1 MYHESNERD
10 MSALVSRAVL
20 GDQSAKGELIG
31 QIRPTVVR
39 YCRAR
44 LGRSGGGSFTTADD
58 VAQEVCMAVMKALPR
73 YEDTGRPF
81 TAFVFGIAAHK
92 VADAHRSAT
101 RNMMQPYEDVPDIAA
116 PADRGPE
123 AQALAWDSSQRMQTL
138 LSALPETH
146 RNVIILRVVEGLSAE
161 DAGRTLSMSA
171 GAVRVTQH
179 RALTRLRQLLSK
191 TAEVTA

>member
-1 MYHESNERD
+1 
-10 MSALVSRAVL
+10 
-20 GDQSAKGELIG
+20 
-31 QIRPTVVR
+31 
-39 YCRAR
+39 
-44 LGRSGGGSFTTADD
+44 
-58 VAQEVCMAVMKALPR
+58 

-81 TAFVFGIAAHK
+81 SAFVFGIAAHK

-123 AQALAWDSSQRMQTL
+123 ARALAWDSSQRMQAL

-161 DAGRTLSMSA
+161 DAGDRLSMSA

-179 RALTRLRQLLSK
+179 RALTRLRQLLSN